1 MSGRRVPP
9 PPGPPLPFVLPTFEE
24 TLLPSGLAVRAARWG
39 RRPTVAAAILFPGAG
54 STADPPGR
62 EGTADVTGDTFLG
75 GTRTKTARQLAE
87 ALDDLAAVA
96 EVSAGSDSSVARL
109 YVLESDLDA
118 GLALLAEILTEPTF
132 PEAEFDKGRRR
143 LIATLQEQRSEPD
156 FLARER
162 LYDRLY
168 PGHPYGSVTPT
179 EKGLLALTRDDV
191 ADFARRRL
199 SLAGAT
205 LVLAGATAPSALLAA
220 AARAFG
226 GLHPDA
232 GDAPPAVPPPPRVTG
247 FSIHLVNRPGSVQTN
262 LLFARPALARKS
274 PRFPAAV
281 VANQALGG
289 GASSRLFHVLREE
302 RSLTYG
308 AYSSLA
314 TRVLG
319 GHFGASIDCRTEV
332 TAEAFSGLLDLIRGF
347 AAEGPHPDEHERAK
361 SYLLGSFPIP
371 RETPGGVVQDEI
383 TRILH
388 ALPEDEFTTWR
399 ERVRAVTREEARD
412 AARELFDPGI
422 GVVAAVG
429 DASQIR
435 PILEARGETTLW
447 DSDGPRA

>member
-1 MSGRRVPP
+1 MSAVRVPP
-9 PPGPPLPFVLPTFEE
+9 PPGPPLPFSLPRFEGTVLS
-24 TLLPSGLAVRAARWG
+24 SGLAVRAARWG
-39 RRPTVAAAILFPGAG
+39 SRPTVAAAIVFPGAG

-62 EGTADVTGDTFLG
+62 DGTADVTGDTFLG

-96 EVSAGSDSSVARL
+96 DVSAGTDSTVARL

-118 GLALLAEILTEPTF
+118 GLALFAEILTEATF
-132 PEAEFDKGRRR
+132 PEDEFDKGRRR
-143 LIATLQEQRSEPD
+143 LIAALQEQRSEPD

-168 PGHPYGSVTPT
+168 PGHPYGTVSPT
-179 EKGLLALTRDDV
+179 EKGLLALMRDDV

-199 SLAGAT
+199 SFAGAT
-205 LVLAGATAPSALLAA
+205 LVLAGAADPATLIAA

-226 GLHPDA
+226 GLPATA
-232 GDAPPAVPPPPRVTG
+232 GEAGFTVPPPPRVSG

-274 PRFPAAV
+274 PKFPAAV
-281 VANQALGG
+281 VANQSLGG

-302 RSLTYG
+302 RALTYG

-314 TRVLG
+314 TRVLA

-332 TAEAFSGLLDLIRGF
+332 TAEALGGLLDLIRAF
-347 AAEGPHPDEHERAK
+347 AADGPAAEEHERAK
-361 SYLLGSFPIP
+361 NYLLGSFPIP
-371 RETPGGVVQDEI
+371 RETPGGVVQDEL
-383 TRILH
+383 TRLLH
-388 ALPEDEFTTWR
+388 GLPEDEFTTWR
-399 ERVRAVTREEARD
+399 DRIRAVTREEARD
-412 AARELFDPGI
+412 AAAELFDPATGI
-422 GVVAAVG
+422 VAAVG
-429 DASQIR
+429 DAEKIR

-447 DSDGPRA
+447 DADGPRA